1 MRLDT
6 RYSAFEL
13 FLEMPKLIKKRMAVT
28 SRIITLADIEN
39 VLTHIK
45 RAELEGRINHER
57 ALEYTAFIMFS
68 AYTGQRS
75 MATTGQL
82 TVRQFRDAIKHKKPV
97 IHVKASQDKIRYEHY
112 VPLHP
117 AVIDAITPLL
127 RGRVNNDKMF
137 SHNAISMW
145 LERQKIPLPRVRDPS
160 KAHLW
165 LGDFRKF
172 AEQFG
177 DVIGWD
183 STNRKYVLAH
193 AMTGVDWEHYKRPFR
208 KTFTRFTYVLGV
220 ASTSQAD

>member
-1 MRLDT
+1 
-6 RYSAFEL
+6 
-13 FLEMPKLIKKRMAVT
+13 MPKLIKKRMAVT

-112 VPLHP
+112 VPLHSVVVG
-117 AVIDAITPLL
+117 AINEVLAHDFEENDDAKPFFMY
-127 RGRVNNDKMF
+127 NSFEK
-137 SHNAISMW
+137 W